1 MPFDLPFEIDWSPLW
16 SWVTVVNIVD
26 IAIVTFVIYQLIKI
40 VRGTRAIELLKGI
53 VVILAIKAFS
63 AVFQLQTTEYIV
75 DFVIQWS
82 ALALIIIFQPEL
94 RRGLEHLGRGS
105 LFSRKKKSN
114 PSEVMVDNIAYAIQY
129 MGKRRIGALISI
141 EMDSGLDEYIHT
153 GIPLKADISSELLI
167 NIFIPNTPLHDGAV
181 ILKDYRIATAASYL
195 PLSESPA
202 IPKKLGTRHRAAIG
216 LSEVSDAITI
226 VVSEETG
233 DISIARSGNLITEMS
248 SEDVVNYLNKELVMT
263 EKQKE
268 TQGPL
273 TQVIEEI
280 RKGVSGE

>member
-1 MPFDLPFEIDWSPLW
+1 MPFDLTLDIDWSVLW
-16 SWVTVVNIVD
+16 SWITVVNIID
-26 IAIVTFVIYQLIKI
+26 IAIVAFVIYQLIKI

-53 VVILAIKAFS
+53 VVILAIKLLS

-105 LFSRKKKSN
+105 LFTRKKKSD
-114 PSEVMVDNIAYAIQY
+114 PSELMVDNIAQAIRY

-153 GIPLKADISSELLI
+153 GIPLKAEISSELLI

-181 ILKDYRIATAASYL
+181 ILKDYEIATAASYL

-233 DISIARSGNLITEMS
+233 EISIARSGNLITEMS
-248 SEDVVNYLNKELVMT
+248 SDDVVQYLNKELVLT
-263 EKQKE
+263 EKEKE

-273 TQVIEEI
+273 TRFVEAI
-280 RKGVSGE
+280 RKGVSNK